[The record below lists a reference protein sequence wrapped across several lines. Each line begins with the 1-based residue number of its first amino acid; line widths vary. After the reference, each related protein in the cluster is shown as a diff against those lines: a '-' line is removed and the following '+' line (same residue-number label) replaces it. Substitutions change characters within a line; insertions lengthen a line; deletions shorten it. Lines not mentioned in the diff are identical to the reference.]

1 MNSSHTN
8 ANDVE
13 LKATFEEFAFNLGS
27 DAVETDMALG
37 HHGTLLG
44 RHRSCHDKRSRMEA

>member
-1 MNSSHTN
+1 MYCSHTN

-13 LKATFEEFAFNLGS
+13 LETTFEEFAFNLGS
-27 DAVETDMALG
+27 NAIETDMAFG

-44 RHRSCHDKRSRMEA
+44 RHRSCHDRLSKVDF